1 MVYDPLKQVKQMQS
15 QDMGGR
21 GVLRPT
27 DDANPAAK
35 KPAAAKPASSKP
47 NPYVKAKAKDSSLD
61 SYIKTRNSSKKGT
74 RDYAMAQNKI
84 NEAYGVSKRYDVPDA
99 VKMEKR
105 GAVDINTGE
114 RIKVNNNAVG
124 KGGNNNSS
132 IKSITSNTTGTSGNK
147 AASSSMKPIALKT
160 DLDAALKSKFGANS
174 ATSTSNMSLMKSKV
188 DAPASVVSQKGTT
201 PIASTDKPAFE
212 GGRGTVTSLGQAKKL
227 VRQGAIRPDDA
238 GAYGLGYGK
247 DFDKLVSSRAYKKQ
261 KADEGGFGSV
271 RKMKKSQKE
280 AAKKSSTATTTPNT
294 GFQDSQQAFQDDMN
308 MDFGM

>member
-15 QDMGGR
+15 GTQDMGGK

-27 DDANPAAK
+27 EDA
-35 KPAAAKPASSKP
+35 KPAAKPASTKP
-47 NPYVKAKAKDSSLD
+47 NPYAKAKAKDSSLD

-74 RDYAMAQNKI
+74 RDYAIAQNKI

-105 GAVDINTGE
+105 GAVNVNTGE
-114 RIKVNNNAVG
+114 RLKINNNAVG
-124 KGGNNNSS
+124 KGGNSNSS
-132 IKSITSNTTGTSGNK
+132 IKNITSSTAGTGGNK
-147 AASSSMKPIALKT
+147 ASAGSSMKPITLKT
-160 DLDAALKSKFGANS
+160 DLDSALKSKFGANS

-247 DFDKLVSSRAYKKQ
+247 DYDKLVSSRAYKKQ

-271 RKMKKSQKE
+271 RKMRKSQKE
-280 AAKKSSTATTTPNT
+280 AAKKSSISTNTTT
-294 GFQDSQQAFQDDMN
+294 GYEDAQKGFQDDMN
-308 MDFGM
+308 MTFGM